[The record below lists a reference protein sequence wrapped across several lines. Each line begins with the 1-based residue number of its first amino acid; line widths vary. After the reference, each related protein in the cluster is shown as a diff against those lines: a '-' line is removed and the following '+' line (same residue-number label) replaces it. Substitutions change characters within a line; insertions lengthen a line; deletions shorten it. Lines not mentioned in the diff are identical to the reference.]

1 MNDDRIFNDSRTME
15 YPCEKSQ
22 SHSAITHIKT
32 DSRLLNMGA
41 NGKTKQKKKQH
52 ANINFDDGLGNS
64 FWDATANT

>member
-41 NGKTKQKKKQH
+41 NGKTKQKK
-52 ANINFDDGLGNS
+52 NNMLI
-64 FWDATANT
+64 